1 MPIDPVIQAQM
12 TDLMMRKKR
21 LEEELAQ
28 VRVEG
33 PKWRQRVELA
43 QNKGLTD
50 LASQASEK
58 LEELRAKNRELKFE
72 LEKIDQERD
81 VLRYQARRPSGEE
94 VDRAE
99 RMLEE
104 VRMGGLIDPD
114 KASMERELND
124 LVSLDFDNKQDN

>member
-28 VRVEG
+28 VRVED